1 MKVKLILINLIVLA
15 MFNFIGCEDDNS
27 SVIETLDGEKLTVK
41 KFETTYETAIE
52 SMSRMQNVE
61 KENLIKIV
69 SSDIEELDEQLK
81 SINYQFQPKNFYDNY
96 RNMYMIKTAADKSG
110 FTTRADIKNIVKYLE
125 MQTVSQLYITEQV
138 EKKIKITDED
148 ASNKCKELREK
159 DTRMKTV
166 TFDRCLQIGRG
177 VLKQEESQKIL
188 PKVLERVKEGISIK
202 HNDKF
207 DLEQYLKTGP
217 GILKKEV
224 KDKEKENE
232 KSETENKTEEKPA
245 TK

>member
-1 MKVKLILINLIVLA
+1 MKLKLILINLLVLA

-69 SSDIEELDEQLK
+69 STDIEELDEQLK

-159 DTRMKTV
+159 DARMKSV
-166 TFDRCLQIGRG
+166 TLDRCLQIGRG

-217 GILKKEV
+217 SILKKEA
-224 KDKEKENE
+224 KDKENE
-232 KSETENKTEEKPA
+232 KTESKPEEKPA
-245 TK
+245 TPESK

>member
-1 MKVKLILINLIVLA
+1 MKYKLILINLIIISI
-15 MFNFIGCEDDNS
+15 FSFSGCEDDNS

-69 SSDIEELDEQLK
+69 ATDIDELDEQLK
-81 SINYQFQPKNFYDNY
+81 AVNYQFQPKNFYDNY
-96 RNMYMIKTAADKSG
+96 RNMYMIKAAADKSG
-110 FTTRADIKNIVKYLE
+110 FSTRADIKNIVKYLE
-125 MQTVSQLYITEQV
+125 MQTVSQLYIQEQV

-148 ASNKCKELREK
+148 ATIKCKELREK
-159 DTRMKTV
+159 DARMKSV
-166 TFDRCLQIGRG
+166 TLDRCLQIGRG

-217 GILKKEV
+217 SILKKES
-224 KDKEKENE
+224 KEKESE
-232 KSETENKTEEKPA
+232 KSEPKTENK
-245 TK
+245 

>member
-1 MKVKLILINLIVLA
+1 MKFKLILINLVILSILS
-15 MFNFIGCEDDNS
+15 FSGCEDDNS

-41 KFETTYETAIE
+41 KFETTYETALE

-69 SSDIEELDEQLK
+69 STDIDELDEQLK
-81 SINYQFQPKNFYDNY
+81 AVNYQFQPKNFYDNY
-96 RNMYMIKTAADKSG
+96 RNMYMIKAAADKSG
-110 FTTRADIKNIVKYLE
+110 FSTRADIKNIVKYLE
-125 MQTVSQLYITEQV
+125 MQTVSQLYIQEQV

-148 ASNKCKELREK
+148 ATAKCKELRER
-159 DTRMKTV
+159 DARMKSV
-166 TFDRCLQIGRG
+166 TLDRCLQIGRG

-217 GILKKEV
+217 GILKKES
-224 KDKEKENE
+224 KEKDSE
-232 KSETENKTEEKPA
+232 KSEPKPES
-245 TK
+245 K

>member
-1 MKVKLILINLIVLA
+1 MPISENNLILTRNKHPNLKTARL
-15 MFNFIGCEDDNS
+15 
-27 SVIETLDGEKLTVK
+27 
-41 KFETTYETAIE
+41 TYETAIE

-69 SSDIEELDEQLK
+69 STDIEELDEQLK

-125 MQTVSQLYITEQV
+125 MQTISQLYITEQV

-148 ASNKCKELREK
+148 ASNKCKDLREK
-159 DTRMKTV
+159 DPRMKSV
-166 TFDRCLQIGRG
+166 TLDRCLQIGRG

-188 PKVLERVKEGISIK
+188 PKVLESVKEGISIK
-202 HNDKF
+202 HNEKF

-217 GILKKEV
+217 SILKK
-224 KDKEKENE
+224 DAKEKEGD
-232 KSETENKTEEKPA
+232 KSESKPETKTEEKPVTPA
-245 TK
+245 PAGK